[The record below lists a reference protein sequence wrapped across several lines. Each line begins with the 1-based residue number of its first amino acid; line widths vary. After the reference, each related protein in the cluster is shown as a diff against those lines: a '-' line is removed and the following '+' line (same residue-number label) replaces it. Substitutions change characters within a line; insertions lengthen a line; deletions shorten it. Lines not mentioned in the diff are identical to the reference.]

1 MWHITSAEVFSDDN
15 LNQPVAVIRRGAGGS
30 YSVEVQPGRTL
41 PPSTMQPSE
50 DGTFASFED
59 ALAYASG
66 D

>member
-15 LNQPVAVIRRGAGGS
+15 QSQPVAVIRRQAGGA
-30 YSVEVQPGRTL
+30 YSVEVEPGRTL
-41 PPSTMQPSE
+41 PVSSVQPSE
-50 DGTFASFED
+50 DGTFVSFED

>member
-1 MWHITSAEVFSDDN
+1 MWHITSAEVFSGDN
-15 LNQPVAVIRRGAGGS
+15 SNQPVAVIRRNGGGS

-41 PPSTMQPSE
+41 PSSTVQPDE
-50 DGTFASFED
+50 DGSFASFDD